1 MAIKDT
7 RGAVIGIGDAVRQ
20 CSDLGT
26 PWYDPNKGAIL
37 TNAGQTGT
45 VTGLGRT
52 RVRVDFGRT
61 RRDVYG
67 SVESTEYVTDNVA
80 ASMLTLVDD
89 DTKED

>member
-7 RGAVIGIGDAVRQ
+7 RGTSISIGDTVRQ

-26 PWYDPNKGAIL
+26 PWYHPNKGAIL
-37 TNAGQTGT
+37 TNAGQTGI

-67 SVESTEYVTDNVA
+67 SVESTEYITDSVS